1 MMRFRHFFDRLTI
14 KHREVEVKPEQS
26 AVIFS
31 LAALTRDEAM
41 RKFGTD
47 SKNGLTRAEAR
58 MRLLRL
64 GKNEVARDQA
74 PPWWVIMFKN
84 IKDPLGLLLLAL
96 AILSFVTKDYSAT
109 VMIGIMVVMSFT
121 LRFVQELKANKA
133 AQKLRAFVRTT
144 AKVLRQGVV
153 VDLPLHELV
162 PGDII
167 HLSAGDMIPADILL
181 LTSRDLF
188 VNQATLTGES
198 LPTEKHSEVIKEYN
212 NLLELQNICFLGTNV
227 ESGTAM
233 GLVIATGKETY
244 LGGLADDLTQEKEP
258 TGFDLG
264 IKSFTWLIIRFVM
277 IMVPA
282 VFLINGFIHG
292 NWVEAFFF
300 ALAVAI
306 GLTPELLP
314 MIVTVN
320 LSKGA
325 MVMSKNK
332 VIVKRLNAIQNFG
345 AMNILCTDKTG
356 TLTEGRVVL
365 EKHLDIYGNDCA
377 EVLQLAY
384 LNSYFQTGLTNLL
397 DTAVL
402 NHHEVDLKD
411 DTEKQYTKIDELP
424 FDFVRRRMSVV
435 VEGPQ
440 KEHIFICKGA
450 IEEVITHCTMAKLG
464 DRMMTMAELEAEKK
478 GTIPMNLNQDGF
490 RVVAVAYKKIIQN
503 KERYTVDDEN
513 DLILLG
519 YLAFLDPPK
528 ATADEAIKSLEK
540 YGVQIKVLTGDNEL
554 VTGKICTEVG
564 LRADRIV
571 LGEELDDL
579 TGTELIELVREVN
592 IFAKLTPAHKEKI
605 VTALRKSGN
614 VVGFLGDGINDAAA
628 LKAADVGISVDSAA
642 DIAKESSDII
652 LLERNLEVLQY
663 GVVQGRRTF
672 GNIVKYMQMAASS
685 NFGNMLSVVGGSI
698 FLPFLP
704 MLPLQILANNLLY
717 DLSQTAI
724 PSDHV
729 DNDYVL
735 KPRQWDISRIKKFIL
750 LIGPVSSMF
759 DFFTYFMMLYIFN
772 AWFNPALFHTGWF
785 VESLIS
791 ETLIIYIIRTDKIP
805 FVQSWPSWPLLIT
818 TLAICGVSIYLPFS
832 PLAATLGFVNLPPVY
847 WLFLFIIVIMYFVFT
862 QLIKRWFNR
871 RYQIE

>member
-1 MMRFRHFFDRLTI
+1 
-14 KHREVEVKPEQS
+14 
-26 AVIFS
+26 
-31 LAALTRDEAM
+31 
-41 RKFGTD
+41 
-47 SKNGLTRAEAR
+47 
-58 MRLLRL
+58 
-64 GKNEVARDQA
+64 
-74 PPWWVIMFKN
+74 
-84 IKDPLGLLLLAL
+84 LLAL

-528 ATADEAIKSLEK
+528 ATADDAIKSLEK